1 MIILFY
7 ILGELVLNK
16 YGDKEENN
24 EETFVNQTN
33 SNQSKIDH
41 MNTIK
46 AKTLIHQKDSIINSL
61 NTRLVNERARTKAQM
76 VIVKKQ
82 HLLND
87 SLCSLYEKDN
97 SLISCNELIS
107 SLGTEIT
114 KKDTLIDCLVAE
126 TESYDREV
134 KALEGKVILQKRIIE
149 SKENL
154 ILYKDSTITFYK
166 KQKKESD
173 FWSDVKLKAALG
185 MIMIETMSLL
195 LRQSV
200 FFLHRKSLFCIHCSF
215 IRV

>member
-1 MIILFY
+1 
-7 ILGELVLNK
+7 
-16 YGDKEENN
+16 
-24 EETFVNQTN
+24 
-33 SNQSKIDH
+33 

-46 AKTLIHQKDSIINSL
+46 ANTLIHQKDSIINSL
-61 NTRLVNERARTKAQM
+61 NTRLANEKARTKIQM
-76 VIVKKQ
+76 LIAKKQ

-87 SLCSLYEKDN
+87 SLCALYEKEN
-97 SLISCNELIS
+97 SQVSCEELIA

-154 ILYKDSTITFYK
+154 MLYKDSTIAFYK

-173 FWSDVKLKAALG
+173 FWSDVKLKAAIG
-185 MIMIETMSLL
+185 MVLFETMALV
-195 LRQSV
+195 LR
-200 FFLHRKSLFCIHCSF
+200 
-215 IRV
+215 

>member
-1 MIILFY
+1 MKKSISAQIESLLLIILIF
-7 ILGELVLNK
+7 ILGEFFLNK
-16 YGDKEENN
+16 SRDQYQNN
-24 EETFVNQTN
+24 QETAINQINT
-33 SNQSKIDH
+33 NQSKIDR

-46 AKTLIHQKDSIINSL
+46 ANTLILQKDSIINSL
-61 NTRLVNERARTKAQM
+61 NTRLANERARTKAQM

-97 SLISCNELIS
+97 RLVSRDELIS

-134 KALEGKVILQKRIIE
+134 KALEGKVMLQKRIIE

-154 ILYKDSTITFYK
+154 ILYKDSTIAFYK

-173 FWSDVKLKAALG
+173 FWSDVKLKAAVG
-185 MIMIETMSLL
+185 MILFETLALL
-195 LRQSV
+195 LR
-200 FFLHRKSLFCIHCSF
+200 
-215 IRV
+215 